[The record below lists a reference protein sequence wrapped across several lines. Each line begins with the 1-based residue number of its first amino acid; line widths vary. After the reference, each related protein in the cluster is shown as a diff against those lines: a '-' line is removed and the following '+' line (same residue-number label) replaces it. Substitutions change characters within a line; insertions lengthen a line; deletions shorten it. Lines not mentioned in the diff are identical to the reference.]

1 MRALIFDCDGVLAET
16 ERDGH
21 RAAFNRMFAAEGL
34 DFEWTEDDYAS
45 VLSVAGGKER
55 LRRLCTDAFV
65 ERHGLPTEQAALDE
79 LVALWHRRKT
89 QIFLDLVAEGRMPS
103 RAGGRRLASGAGA
116 AGRALSADSS
126 GAGGSVGWRGW
137 GADDAAGGG
146 VEPRG
151 PLGRG
156 WLAVRPPS
164 EVTRP
169 RRTRRVGKSVHRGGA
184 SPVPGRG
191 RTRRRPSGVH
201 RRRVSRAGGGA
212 GGRCPS
218 PRGRGPYAGPSPRA

>member
-79 LVALWHRRKT
+79 PRGVVASTQDADFLGPRR
-89 QIFLDLVAEGRMPS
+89 R
-103 RAGGRRLASGAGA
+103 
-116 AGRALSADSS
+116 
-126 GAGGSVGWRGW
+126 
-137 GADDAAGGG
+137 GADAI
-146 VEPRG
+146 
-151 PLGRG
+151 
-156 WLAVRPPS
+156 S
-164 EVTRP
+164 
-169 RRTRRVGKSVHRGGA
+169 
-184 SPVPGRG
+184 
-191 RTRRRPSGVH
+191 RRRPT
-201 RRRVSRAGGGA
+201 
-212 GGRCPS
+212 
-218 PRGRGPYAGPSPRA
+218 PRF